1 MDKSSTGEVSL
12 PVLTMLLILSIT
24 FESLIPVTLSL
35 SLSRFSDIIYIHI
48 HSFNNEFDFTLR
60 LQLLNSQTC
69 VCFAIV
75 SVCQMLN

>member
-35 SLSRFSDIIYIHI
+35 SLVSVTLYIYIFIALTMNLILH
-48 HSFNNEFDFTLR
+48 
-60 LQLLNSQTC
+60 
-69 VCFAIV
+69 
-75 SVCQMLN
+75 

>member
-35 SLSRFSDIIYIHI
+35 SLSLVSVTLYIYIFIALTMNLILH
-48 HSFNNEFDFTLR
+48 
-60 LQLLNSQTC
+60 
-69 VCFAIV
+69 
-75 SVCQMLN
+75 